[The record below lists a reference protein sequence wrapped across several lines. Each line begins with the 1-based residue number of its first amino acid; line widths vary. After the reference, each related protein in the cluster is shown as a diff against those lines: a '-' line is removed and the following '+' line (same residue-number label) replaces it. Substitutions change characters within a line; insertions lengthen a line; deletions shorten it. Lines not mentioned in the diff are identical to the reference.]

1 MQREIFI
8 TIEFSQMGIQVG
20 PMGVKRSGGE
30 GQKPRVSKAA
40 DLMGMSELGGET
52 LTREYRLALTLSF
65 APSIN
70 FNYQIVGFDCGRLND
85 TDRNISN
92 DETS

>member
-1 MQREIFI
+1 MVEK
-8 TIEFSQMGIQVG
+8 
-20 PMGVKRSGGE
+20 VKSPGSVK
-30 GQKPRVSKAA
+30 QQI
-40 DLMGMSELGGET
+40 LMGMSELGGET

-70 FNYQIVGFDCGRLND
+70 FNYQILGFDRGCLND

-92 DETS
+92 GETS

>member
-1 MQREIFI
+1 MVEKVKSSGSVKQQIL
-8 TIEFSQMGIQVG
+8 MGI
-20 PMGVKRSGGE
+20 SALE
-30 GQKPRVSKAA
+30 
-40 DLMGMSELGGET
+40 EET

-65 APSIN
+65 APSIK
-70 FNYQIVGFDCGRLND
+70 FNYQIVGFHRGSLND

>member
-1 MQREIFI
+1 MVEKVKSSGSVKQQIL
-8 TIEFSQMGIQVG
+8 MGI
-20 PMGVKRSGGE
+20 SALE
-30 GQKPRVSKAA
+30 
-40 DLMGMSELGGET
+40 EET

-70 FNYQIVGFDCGRLND
+70 FNYQIVGFDRGSLND
-85 TDRNISN
+85 TDRNITN

>member
-1 MQREIFI
+1 MVEKVKSSGSVKQQIL
-8 TIEFSQMGIQVG
+8 MGI
-20 PMGVKRSGGE
+20 
-30 GQKPRVSKAA
+30 
-40 DLMGMSELGGET
+40 SELDGET
-52 LTREYRLALTLSF
+52 LTREYRLLSF

-70 FNYQIVGFDCGRLND
+70 FNYQIVGFDHGRLND